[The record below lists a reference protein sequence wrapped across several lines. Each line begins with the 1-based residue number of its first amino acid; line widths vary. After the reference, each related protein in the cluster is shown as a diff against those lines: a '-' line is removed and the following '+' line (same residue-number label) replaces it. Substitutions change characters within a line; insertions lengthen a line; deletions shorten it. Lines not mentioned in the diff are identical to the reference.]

1 MLEILKSKWSTVL
14 IAAVMGFGAITLLA
28 NVLLRSAYEKTEPY
42 KVSINLSSPKSGS
55 IQVAYDYGL
64 GQRADHIQS
73 VPIVEGNNN
82 IDVTISAWK
91 ELQSLEINSGLAE
104 QVSVI
109 TIFVNKGEA
118 TLASYPHQEGTLKTI
133 EFTNHQQLPK
143 VFHF

>member
-55 IQVAYDYGL
+55 IQVAYDYGR
-64 GQRADHIQS
+64 GQRPELIQS
-73 VPIVEGNNN
+73 VPIVEGDNKVN
-82 IDVTISAWK
+82 VTISAWK
-91 ELQSLEINSGLAE
+91 RLKALEINSGLAE
-104 QVSVI
+104 QVTVQMIEVSKAQDI
-109 TIFVNKGEA
+109 
-118 TLASYPHQEGTLKTI
+118 LASYPNQEGVLQTI